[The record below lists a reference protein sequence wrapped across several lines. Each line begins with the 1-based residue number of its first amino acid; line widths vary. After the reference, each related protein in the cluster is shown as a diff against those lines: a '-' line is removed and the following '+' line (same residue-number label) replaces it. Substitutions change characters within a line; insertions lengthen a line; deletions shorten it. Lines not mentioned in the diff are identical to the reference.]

1 MNTPALETKL
11 FTMIKSLNGYLKHF
25 PRDEKFALVKDI
37 KNVAY
42 ELVILYAKAK
52 KQYQNKTTLQNL
64 DITLETLRLLT
75 RVAFEM
81 RYFNFYNGR
90 DENTDSEALRKY
102 TYLANQ
108 FDEIGSI
115 IGSWL
120 KNTKG

>member
-11 FTMIKSLNGYLKHF
+11 FAMIKALNGYLKHF

-37 KNVAY
+37 KNIAY

-81 RYFNFYNGR
+81 RYFHFYNGR

-102 TYLANQ
+102 TFVAKQ

>member
-1 MNTPALETKL
+1 MSSPVLETKL
-11 FTMIKSLNGYLKHF
+11 FAMIKCLNGYLKHF

-37 KNVAY
+37 KNQAY
-42 ELVILYAKAK
+42 ELVILYAKCK

-64 DITLETLRLLT
+64 DVTLETLRLLT

-102 TYLANQ
+102 TFVAKQ

-120 KNTKG
+120 NKTRG

>member
-1 MNTPALETKL
+1 MNTSALETKL

-81 RYFNFYNGR
+81 RYFNYDNGR

>member
-1 MNTPALETKL
+1 MNTSALETKL

-102 TYLANQ
+102 TELANQ